1 MIIRTAAVAA
11 LLCLCSAAG
20 RGAAQQVDRST
31 GLAVSRAE
39 LQRLLLRLDQ
49 ASGAPDSSPA
59 AQTRAR
65 DQAGV
70 VRARLTQGDF
80 HAGDRVL
87 LRVESD
93 EPPRSGAVRTEERSV
108 EEQLS
113 DSFVVAPDRSIT
125 LPLVGV
131 ISLAGVLHAE
141 LEAHLIHQLSQFLQE
156 PVLHARPLIR
166 IGVVG
171 GVAKPGFYAL
181 PADVVLSDALM
192 AAGGLTPDAKVGDL
206 RVERSGERL
215 WDGDALRQAI
225 TDGRTL
231 DEMNLRAG
239 DQVVV
244 PSQNRTSA
252 YELVRTAGILLGIP
266 LTIFS
271 LTKVF

>member
-11 LLCLCSAAG
+11 LLCLCGAAG

-39 LQRLLLRLDQ
+39 LQRLVLRLDQ

-59 AQTRAR
+59 AQARAR

-141 LEAHLIHQLSQFLQE
+141 LEAHLTHQLSQFLQE

-181 PADVVLSDALM
+181 PADVALSDALM

>member
-11 LLCLCSAAG
+11 LLCLCSAPG

-59 AQTRAR
+59 AQARAR

-141 LEAHLIHQLSQFLQE
+141 LEAHLTHQLSQFLQE

-266 LTIFS
+266 LTIYS

>member
-11 LLCLCSAAG
+11 LLCLCGAAG

-39 LQRLLLRLDQ
+39 LQRLVLRLDQ

-59 AQTRAR
+59 AQARAR

-131 ISLAGVLHAE
+131 ISLAVVLHAE
-141 LEAHLIHQLSQFLQE
+141 LEAHLTHQLSQFLQE
-156 PVLHARPLIR
+156 PVLHARP
-166 IGVVG
+166 
-171 GVAKPGFYAL
+171 
-181 PADVVLSDALM
+181 
-192 AAGGLTPDAKVGDL
+192 
-206 RVERSGERL
+206 
-215 WDGDALRQAI
+215 
-225 TDGRTL
+225 
-231 DEMNLRAG
+231 
-239 DQVVV
+239 
-244 PSQNRTSA
+244 
-252 YELVRTAGILLGIP
+252 
-266 LTIFS
+266 
-271 LTKVF
+271 

>member
-59 AQTRAR
+59 AQARAR

>member
-31 GLAVSRAE
+31 GLAVSRTE

-49 ASGAPDSSPA
+49 ASGAPDSTPA
-59 AQTRAR
+59 AQARAR

-93 EPPRSGAVRTEERSV
+93 EPPRSGAVRTDERSV

-141 LEAHLIHQLSQFLQE
+141 LEAHLTHQLSQFLQE

-244 PSQNRTSA
+244 PSRNRTSA

-266 LTIFS
+266 LTIYS